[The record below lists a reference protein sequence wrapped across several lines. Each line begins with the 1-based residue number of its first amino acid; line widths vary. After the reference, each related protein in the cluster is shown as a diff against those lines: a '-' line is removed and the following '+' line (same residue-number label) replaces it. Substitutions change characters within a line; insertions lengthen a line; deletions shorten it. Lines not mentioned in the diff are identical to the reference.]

1 MVAVRAIAAK
11 ELTVINK
18 GRTIGKE
25 ILVGGINGLLLAIIL
40 TFIVGALFSD
50 LDLGAVFAIAII
62 INMVFAGFIG
72 VAVPIALHRVGV
84 DPAVALSVLVIANT
98 DIIGFLLLRPRC
110 LANILD
116 ALDGLRLIAIC
127 ILPCS
132 GRSECIWR
140 CGRI

>member
-11 ELTVINK
+11 ELTVINT

-25 ILVGGINGLLLAIIL
+25 ILAGAINGLLLAIIL

-50 LDLGAVFAIAII
+50 LDLGAVFATAII

-98 DIIGFLLLRPRC
+98 DIIVFFCFLG
-110 LANILD
+110 LA
-116 ALDGLRLIAIC
+116 AWLIF
-127 ILPCS
+127 
-132 GRSECIWR
+132 
-140 CGRI
+140 

>member
-98 DIIGFLLLRPRC
+98 DIIGFF
-110 LANILD
+110 A
-116 ALDGLRLIAIC
+116 
-127 ILPCS
+127 S
-132 GRSECIWR
+132 
-140 CGRI
+140 